1 MTAMKVAFVGLG
13 MMGVPMA
20 SRIAGAG
27 HRVYVADTDSTRIE
41 AFTRDH
47 GAMALT
53 VDVLPELDVLIT
65 MLPNSKIV
73 EQVLLG
79 SGTAQGYSAGMRPG
93 STVIDMSSSEP
104 AQSKALGARLE
115 TAGIH
120 YIDAPVSGG
129 VKRAVEG
136 ALAILVGGTPEIISA
151 HRELL
156 ALMGGKILHVGDAG
170 AGHAAKALNNYV
182 SAAGLVATVEALQI
196 GARFGIDPAT
206 LTDVLNASSGQ
217 TNTSLNKV
225 RQFMLN
231 GTFGSGFALQLMA
244 KDLGIAEGLADSVD
258 YPMTMGKVC
267 VSMWRDAAKDATPA
281 TDHTEMYRLL
291 PAQA

>member
-1 MTAMKVAFVGLG
+1 MKILTVAFVGLG
-13 MMGVPMA
+13 MMGAPMA

-27 HRVYVADTDSTRIE
+27 HRVYVADADPTRIE
-41 AFTRDH
+41 AFVKDH
-47 GAMALT
+47 GAMELT
-53 VDVLPELDVLIT
+53 AEVLPELDVLIT
-65 MLPNSKIV
+65 MLPNSRIV

-79 SGTAQGYSAGMRPG
+79 SEKEPGYSAGMRPG
-93 STVIDMSSSEP
+93 ATVIDMSSSEP
-104 AQSKALGARLE
+104 GRSKALGARLE
-115 TAGIH
+115 KTGIH

-136 ALAILVGGTPEIISA
+136 SLAILVGGAREVIGTHS
-151 HRELL
+151 ELL
-156 ALMGGKILHVGDAG
+156 DLMGGKILHVGDAG

-182 SAAGLVATVEALQI
+182 SAAGLVATAEALQI
-196 GARFGIDPAT
+196 GTRFGIDPAT

-225 RQFMLN
+225 KQFMLS
-231 GTFGSGFALQLMA
+231 GTFGSGFALQLMV

-267 VSMWRDAAKDATPA
+267 VSMWRDAGRDATPA

-291 PAQA
+291 PARA